1 MERNLTKP
9 EYKLS
14 RVDRKSSLVL
24 HMHDELIYEV
34 PKLKLREVAKVLKF
48 SMENCVKMTVPL
60 LVKVKSGA
68 NWGQMIEEK
77 NL

>member
-1 MERNLTKP
+1 MDDK
-9 EYKLS
+9 KA
-14 RVDRKSSLVL
+14 VGLVL
-24 HMHDELIYEV
+24 HIHDELIYEV
-34 PKLKLREVAKVLKF
+34 PKSKFREVAKILKF

-68 NWGQMIEEK
+68 NWGQMLEEN